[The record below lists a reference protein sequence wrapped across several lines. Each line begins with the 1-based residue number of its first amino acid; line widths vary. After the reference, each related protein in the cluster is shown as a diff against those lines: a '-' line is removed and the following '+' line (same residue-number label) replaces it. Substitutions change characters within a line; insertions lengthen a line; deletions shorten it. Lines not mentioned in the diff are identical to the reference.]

1 MAVGQNTRHRNSKAF
16 WKRVVSQPTRYDLV
30 LTAIPLIFVLAV
42 ALSAALS
49 VPFLAALAVGA
60 VVSSVVVVDAVFLNP
75 PIESGSGL

>member
-1 MAVGQNTRHRNSKAF
+1 MAVGQNTRHRDSKAF
-16 WKRVVSQPTRYDLV
+16 WERVISQRTRYDLV